1 VRTTCPYCGVGCG
14 LLATPDGKGGA
25 AIAGDPEHPAN
36 FGRLCSKGSALGET
50 LGLETRLLHPVVDG
64 RRTSWEA
71 ALDHV
76 AGRISAI
83 RDEHGPEAIAFYLS
97 GQLLTEDYY
106 VANKLAK
113 GFIGTPHVD
122 TNSRLCMAS
131 SVAGHRRAFGADVVP
146 QCYEDLEL
154 ADLVVLAGSNAAW
167 CHPILYQRI
176 QTARAERGVRVVNID
191 PRHTATS
198 EGADLQL
205 SIKPGTDG
213 ILWSGLLAALVDR
226 RLIDAKLIAARTEGF
241 DAALDAARTIAP
253 TLAAVARASG
263 LDIQDVALFYDWFA
277 ATARVV
283 TCYSQGV
290 NQSAQGTDKV
300 NAIIN
305 CHLATGRIGKPGSG
319 PLSLTGQPNA
329 MGGREVGGLANM
341 LAAHMGFSEA
351 ERDRVRR
358 FWRAPNVVG
367 GPGLKAVDMFG
378 AVADGRIKALWVM
391 GTNPAVSLP
400 RADAVWAALGGLDLL
415 VVSENV
421 ASNDTVGLAH
431 VRLPAAAWG
440 EKDGTVTNSER
451 RISRQRAFLPLPG
464 EARPDW
470 WILSRVAARLGFG
483 EAFTYGSPAEIFDE
497 HARLSGFENEGTRAF
512 DISGAA
518 GLGLE
523 GYDALAP
530 FQWPLRP
537 AEPPVERLFA
547 SGGFFT
553 PDGKA
558 RFVAIAPPRLA
569 AKVSSAWPFLL
580 NTGRVRDQW
589 HTMTRTGLSPRLST
603 HIAEPYVEIH
613 PDDAARLGLE
623 QGTLARITTR
633 HGAATLRVL
642 VNRGQQ
648 RGTLFVPIHWSAEN
662 SSGARVGALVQPAT
676 DPHSGQP
683 EAKATPARIAALPVA
698 HYGFALSRRPLPLPG
713 LAYWAAARAAFGHVL
728 NFACDGPGP
737 GAVTGGWHAWLGS
750 ALPEGELVT
759 FEDAGAGVYRVGVH
773 NRGRLEALLFVGPSP
788 KLPSP
793 EWLKTQFDRGDLEGA
808 ERRALLAGIPFE
820 GAVDEGAI
828 VCVCFQVGAARIAAA
843 AGAGDGSVE
852 SIGRE
857 LGAGT
862 NCGSCIPEIRR
873 LIAGVRPSGADTFA
887 PSVIPAMDS
896 WAMRARGEQRSD
908 PGPREAGSDS
918 PPEVPDSLACGSAS
932 GMTGAIMVSDP
943 EGLTP

>member
-1 VRTTCPYCGVGCG
+1 V
-14 LLATPDGKGGA
+14 LATPDGKGGA
-25 AIAGDPEHPAN
+25 GISGDPEHPAN

-50 LGLETRLLHPVVDG
+50 LGLETRLLHPMVEG
-64 RRTSWEA
+64 RRTSWKA

-76 AGRISAI
+76 AVRLAEI
-83 RDEHGPEAIAFYLS
+83 RDAHGPDAIAFYLS

-146 QCYEDLEL
+146 QSYEDLEL

-176 QTARAERGVRVVNID
+176 QAARAERGVRVVNID
-191 PRHTATS
+191 PRRTATT

-205 SIKPGTDG
+205 SLKPGSDG

-226 RLIDAKLIAARTEGF
+226 RLIDEELIATRTEGF
-241 DAALDAARTIAP
+241 HAALDAARGLAP
-253 TLAAVARASG
+253 TLAAVARGTG
-263 LDIQDVALFYDWFA
+263 LDIEDIARFYDWFA

-283 TCYSQGV
+283 TCYSQGI

-300 NAIIN
+300 NAILN

-329 MGGREVGGLANM
+329 MGGREVGGLANI

-358 FWRAPNVVG
+358 FWNAPNLVA
-367 GPGLKAVDMFG
+367 GPGLKAVDMFDAIAG
-378 AVADGRIKALWVM
+378 GRIKALWVI

-400 RADAVWAALGGLDLL
+400 RADAVREALAGLDLL
-415 VVSENV
+415 IVSENV
-421 ASNDTVGLAH
+421 ASNDTAGLAG

-451 RISRQRAFLPLPG
+451 RISRQRAFLPPAG
-464 EARPDW
+464 EARADW
-470 WILSRVAARLGFG
+470 WMLSQVAQRLGYG
-483 EAFTYGSPAEIFDE
+483 EAFAYASPAEIFDE
-497 HARLSGFENEGTRAF
+497 HARLSGFENDGSIENGGQRAF
-512 DISGAA
+512 DISGAVGLAA
-518 GLGLE
+518 G
-523 GYDALAP
+523 GYDALEP
-530 FQWPLRP
+530 FQWPFRR
-537 AEPPVERLFA
+537 AEGPTARLFTD
-547 SGGFFT
+547 GGFFT
-553 PDGKA
+553 PDRKA
-558 RFVAIAPPRLA
+558 RLVAIASPRLA
-569 AKVSSAWPFLL
+569 AEASRDWPFVL
-580 NTGRVRDQW
+580 NTGRIRDQW

-603 HIAEPYVEIH
+603 HIAEPFVEIH

-623 QGTLARITTR
+623 QGTLARVTTR
-633 HGAATLRVL
+633 YGEATLRVL

-648 RGTLFVPIHWSAEN
+648 PGMLFVPIHWSGEN
-662 SSGARVGALVQPAT
+662 SSGARIGTLVQPAT

-683 EAKATPARIAALPVA
+683 EAKATPAHIAPLPVA
-698 HYGFALSRRPLPLPG
+698 YYGFALSRRPLRLPR
-713 LAYWAAARAAFGHVL
+713 LVYWAGTRASFGHVL
-728 NFACDGPGP
+728 NFAFDGPRP
-737 GAVTGGWHAWLGS
+737 DGWRRWLAS
-750 ALPEGELVT
+750 ALPEGERVT
-759 FEDAGAGVYRVGVH
+759 FEDAGAGVFRVGVH
-773 NRGRLEALLFVGPSP
+773 RDSRIEALLFVGPSP

-793 EWLKTQFDRGDLEGA
+793 EWLKSQFDRADITVTD
-808 ERRALLAGIPFE
+808 RRALLAGIPFE

-828 VCVCFQVGAARIAAA
+828 VCVCFQVGAARIAAHA
-843 AGAGDGSVE
+843 AEGDPSVE
-852 SIGRE
+852 SIGRQ

-873 LIAGVRPSGADTFA
+873 LIAGVRLSAPAKAGADKN
-887 PSVIPAMDS
+887 
-896 WAMRARGEQRSD
+896 
-908 PGPREAGSDS
+908 S
-918 PPEVPDSLACGSAS
+918 PPG
-932 GMTGAIMVSDP
+932 GARVSDP
-943 EGLTP
+943 ECLTPSTA